1 MNLAKEKPD
10 WIDMISP
17 ATLTAMKRTFTKNPI
32 ARPINTSFITKS
44 SKKYGSLLNERS
56 TAIESKRRYA
66 IRRDNPAL
74 NGTDTALDEK
84 RGSSQRIEATLA
96 KISKNLCMSAEK
108 SIVFYFTYAGMF
120 ENRFT
125 V

>member
-1 MNLAKEKPD
+1 LK
-10 WIDMISP
+10 
-17 ATLTAMKRTFTKNPI
+17 
-32 ARPINTSFITKS
+32 
-44 SKKYGSLLNERS
+44 
-56 TAIESKRRYA
+56 
-66 IRRDNPAL
+66 
-74 NGTDTALDEK
+74 GTDTALDEK
-84 RGSSQRIEATLA
+84 RGSSQRTEATLA